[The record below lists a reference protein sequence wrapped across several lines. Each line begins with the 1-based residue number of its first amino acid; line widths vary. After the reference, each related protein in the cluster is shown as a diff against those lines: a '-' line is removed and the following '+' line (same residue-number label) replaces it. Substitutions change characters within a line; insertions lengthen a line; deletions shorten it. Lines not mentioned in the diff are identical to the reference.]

1 MFMNRLEVRN
11 FKCFKEADLRL
22 GKITVL
28 TGANSS
34 GKSSLLYSL
43 LGAIQTERFP
53 LNYSPNGNYVDMGD
67 FAEISF
73 MRERD
78 HEVGIKLHLTDDL
91 SNPIALAASYYRNTY
106 NGMPRLQALTFESPG
121 LSAEV
126 SKKDQYTVRYDF
138 RPENDPAYEA
148 FKTDVFRSL
157 ISSLEQIVEDAHE
170 EAGRNKQGK
179 RKGVRSSSFSGWDT
193 EPPRQGSFKITKPLD
208 LTNPA
213 ATRAHYA
220 VQTRLME
227 MTSLLSNLDRRF
239 NYISSFR
246 LAPQRTY
253 YQVSKGVWK
262 VGRLGE
268 NTVDQVSEWE
278 SARSDKLRQLKDHLA
293 ELQLLTD
300 IKTVRMRSGRFDVL
314 VKPHRQGISAS
325 LVDVGFGISQF
336 LPILVADVQLGRGS
350 TLAVSQPEIHL
361 HPSVQADL
369 ASYFAGRCDDEDKR
383 YIIETH
389 SEYLLNRLRLLIV
402 QERLDPEDVSIVYLR
417 NSSAGAQLF
426 AIEFTKTGEI
436 LGAPEDFFKT
446 YMLDVMSIAM
456 EA

>member
-1 MFMNRLEVRN
+1 
-11 FKCFKEADLRL
+11 
-22 GKITVL
+22 
-28 TGANSS
+28 
-34 GKSSLLYSL
+34 
-43 LGAIQTERFP
+43 
-53 LNYSPNGNYVDMGD
+53 
-67 FAEISF
+67 
-73 MRERD
+73 
-78 HEVGIKLHLTDDL
+78 
-91 SNPIALAASYYRNTY
+91 
-106 NGMPRLQALTFESPG
+106 
-121 LSAEV
+121 
-126 SKKDQYTVRYDF
+126 
-138 RPENDPAYEA
+138 
-148 FKTDVFRSL
+148 
-157 ISSLEQIVEDAHE
+157 
-170 EAGRNKQGK
+170 
-179 RKGVRSSSFSGWDT
+179 
-193 EPPRQGSFKITKPLD
+193 
-208 LTNPA
+208 
-213 ATRAHYA
+213 
-220 VQTRLME
+220 
-227 MTSLLSNLDRRF
+227 
-239 NYISSFR
+239 
-246 LAPQRTY
+246 
-253 YQVSKGVWK
+253 
-262 VGRLGE
+262 LGE